1 MFTILKKNFIII
13 AKYKWQIYIYIFLI
27 QILSIINTFTS
38 ILFPGYLIDFLSQN
52 EFKKSIYLVIIFIT
66 IELISFFLIKIFNI
80 KKNESYAEINIKLQ
94 QKIYDKSI
102 EIKYQNLE
110 KNQTLVQFDAARK
123 CISQNLIE
131 DSINNII
138 EIITSFVSLIGILYI
153 FQEISW
159 IIKIIIICLIAIH
172 CGICLK
178 NTATEIKEF
187 DDSNEIGRKINYARF
202 WLPEKSFAKE
212 IRSYQLQN
220 YIVNKLDFHNQESYN
235 LMSKYLKKYNKTNF
249 ISNIL
254 IFIQIVSIYGYT
266 IYLYSIGNLA
276 ISDFII
282 YSTALFRLLG
292 LINGI
297 ISQSIGIHKAISLLK
312 KFHDFINIDNQSKK
326 TNSINI
332 SNIETIEFKNVY
344 FKYDGKEDY
353 ALKNIN
359 LKISAKDKIA
369 IVGDNGAGKSTLIK
383 LLLKLYEPTSG
394 NIYLNGINIKNLDFK
409 DYISKI
415 STIFQDYTIFNFTI
429 KENIGMG
436 KNIDENKMNHI
447 LKSLE
452 FYQDLN
458 LGITTLFHEN
468 GIELSGGESQKL
480 AIARAL
486 YKDSSM
492 IILDEPTSSLSPQ
505 SEAEI
510 YNQFLKST
518 TNKTIVFISH
528 RLSSCKMVDRIIVM
542 SDGKIIEEGP
552 HKALLKKKGF
562 YSKMF
567 HLQAKMYIDS

>member
-220 YIVNKLDFHNQESYN
+220 YIVNKLDLHNQENYN

-486 YKDSSM
+486 YKDSPM